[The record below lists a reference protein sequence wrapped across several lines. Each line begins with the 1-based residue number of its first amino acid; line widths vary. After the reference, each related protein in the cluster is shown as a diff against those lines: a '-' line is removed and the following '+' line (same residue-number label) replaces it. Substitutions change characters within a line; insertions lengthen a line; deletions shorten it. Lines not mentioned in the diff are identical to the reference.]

1 MKDTAPAPA
10 YDIEAL
16 KAEHGDR
23 LFANTVKLPDELD
36 GDEITIVWKP
46 PTHGIWAL
54 FTQTAEKHGG
64 VKANRLLLLG
74 VAVHPSKK
82 ELIDLCTVAPLA
94 VRDFLDE
101 AGVTRFFGMD
111 AVVSETETL

>member
-1 MKDTAPAPA
+1 M
-10 YDIEAL
+10 
-16 KAEHGDR
+16 
-23 LFANTVKLPDELD
+23 FANTVKLPDELD
-36 GDEITIVWKP
+36 GDEIEIVWKP
-46 PTHGIWAL
+46 PTSGLHSL
-54 FTQTAEKHGG
+54 FQQTAEKHGA

-82 ELIDLCTVAPLA
+82 ELVSLCTNAPVA

-111 AVVSETETL
+111 AVVSETKTL